1 MLGEE
6 RNGVVCSGKHER
18 RHAVF
23 ALCFDISSG
32 FQQRGYDF
40 WVLIDK
46 GGSHERC
53 QSVVVRCFDVGT
65 RFQESRVDPEVLIIT
80 DSHYTLNRKKQ
91 ISENRK

>member
-46 GGSHERC
+46 GGSHERF

-65 RFQESRVDPEVLIIT
+65 RFQESRDNPEVLESTALIM
-80 DSHYTLNRKKQ
+80 DFPVC
-91 ISENRK
+91 